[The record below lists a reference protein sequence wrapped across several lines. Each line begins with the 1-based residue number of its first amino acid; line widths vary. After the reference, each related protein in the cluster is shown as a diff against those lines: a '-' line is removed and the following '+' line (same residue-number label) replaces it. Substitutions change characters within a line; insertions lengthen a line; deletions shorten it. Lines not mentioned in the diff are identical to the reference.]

1 MVVFQVILVSRYQHR
16 HVGMV
21 GHVVCHTSGER
32 ASHFALST
40 ATYDDVVGANVRG
53 HRADGCTRIA
63 VGTLNFGIQLQVE
76 KHIHHL
82 GD

>member
-1 MVVFQVILVSRYQHR
+1 MMVVFHVILVSCNQHR

-21 GHVVCHTSGER
+21 GNVVCHTSGER

-40 ATYDDVVGANVRG
+40 AAYDDVVSANVRG

-63 VGTLNFGIQLQVE
+63 VRTLNFGIQLWVE
-76 KHIHHL
+76 KHSSS
-82 GD
+82 